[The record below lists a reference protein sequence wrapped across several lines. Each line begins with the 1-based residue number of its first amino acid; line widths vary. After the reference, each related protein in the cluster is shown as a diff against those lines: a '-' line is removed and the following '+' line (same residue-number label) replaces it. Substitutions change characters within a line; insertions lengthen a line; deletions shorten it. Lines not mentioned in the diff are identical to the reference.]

1 VSQRLYLDVL
11 FGVRELLLLG
21 VSLLKGV
28 LDITIEVFL
37 LGG

>member
-21 VSLLKGV
+21 ARLFKGV
-28 LDITIEVFL
+28 LYITIEVLL